1 MFKNFNLKKMIKLTN
16 QQTSA
21 LANKF
26 YNEAKAKQELKNE
39 AKKKELQKEYKPL
52 YDKGIQLLKD
62 NSTLIRQID
71 IILNKDTSV
80 YLNLKQTF
88 DQWIDNYTINRLIKD
103 KLKEKTLNV
112 DTIKEDI
119 ILSTID
125 SNSVDEIINILTKK
139 YK

>member
-1 MFKNFNLKKMIKLTN
+1 MQKLTN
-16 QQTSA
+16 QQITA

-62 NSTLIRQID
+62 NSDLLHKVVINVGKEHTIGLQK
-71 IILNKDTSV
+71 NEK
-80 YLNLKQTF
+80 F
-88 DQWIDNYTINRLIKD
+88 DDWVDNYTIERLIKD
-103 KLKEKTLNV
+103 KLKEKTLNL
-112 DTIKEDI
+112 DTIKEDVV
-119 ILSTID
+119 LATID
-125 SNSVDEIINILTKK
+125 SNSVEDIMNILNKK

>member
-1 MFKNFNLKKMIKLTN
+1 MQKLTN
-16 QQTSA
+16 QQITA

-39 AKKKELQKEYKPL
+39 TKKKELQKEYKPL

-62 NSTLIRQID
+62 NSSLLYKIHIYVNKTDCVGLQIND
-71 IILNKDTSV
+71 K
-80 YLNLKQTF
+80 F
-88 DQWIDNYTINRLIKD
+88 DNWVDNWTINALIKN
-103 KLKEKTLNV
+103 KLKEKTLSV

-119 ILSTID
+119 VLATID
-125 SNSVDEIINILTKK
+125 SNSIEDIMNILNKK

>member
-1 MFKNFNLKKMIKLTN
+1 MQKLTN
-16 QQTSA
+16 QQITA

-39 AKKKELQKEYKPL
+39 AKKKEFQKEYKPL
-52 YDKGIQLLKD
+52 YDKGMDFLKNNSDLLYKVVINVGKGHTIGLQKNEKFDDWVD
-62 NSTLIRQID
+62 N
-71 IILNKDTSV
+71 
-80 YLNLKQTF
+80 
-88 DQWIDNYTINRLIKD
+88 WTIERLIKD

-119 ILSTID
+119 VLATID
-125 SNSVDEIINILTKK
+125 SNSVEDIMNILNKK

>member
-1 MFKNFNLKKMIKLTN
+1 MQKLTN
-16 QQTSA
+16 QQITA

-26 YNEAKAKQELKNE
+26 YNEAKEKQELKNE

-52 YDKGIQLLKD
+52 YDKGIQILKD

-71 IILNKDTSV
+71 IILNKDNSI

-88 DQWIDNYTINRLIKD
+88 DQWVNNYTINTLIKN

-119 ILSTID
+119 VLATID
-125 SNSVDEIINILTKK
+125 SNSVEDIMNILNKK

>member
-1 MFKNFNLKKMIKLTN
+1 MQKLTN
-16 QQTSA
+16 QQITA

-52 YDKGIQLLKD
+52 YDKGIKLLKD
-62 NSTLIRQID
+62 NSTLIGEVS
-71 IILNKDTSV
+71 IILDKFNSTS
-80 YLNLKQTF
+80 LNLNQTF
-88 DQWIDNYTINRLIKD
+88 DKWINNYTINRLIKN

-119 ILSTID
+119 VLATID
-125 SNSVDEIINILTKK
+125 SQSIEDILNILKTK

>member
-1 MFKNFNLKKMIKLTN
+1 MQKLTN
-16 QQTSA
+16 QQITA

-62 NSTLIRQID
+62 NSTLIIEIGIVLD
-71 IILNKDTSV
+71 KFNSV
-80 YLNLKQTF
+80 SLNLNQTF
-88 DQWIDNYTINRLIKD
+88 DKWVDGYTIKSKIKD

-119 ILSTID
+119 VLATID
-125 SNSVDEIINILTKK
+125 SNSVEDIMNILNKK

>member
-1 MFKNFNLKKMIKLTN
+1 MQKLTN
-16 QQTSA
+16 QQITA

-62 NSTLIRQID
+62 NSDLLYRVVINVGKEYTIGLQK
-71 IILNKDTSV
+71 NEK
-80 YLNLKQTF
+80 F
-88 DQWIDNYTINRLIKD
+88 DDWVDNYTIDRLIKD

-112 DTIKEDI
+112 NTIKEDI
-119 ILSTID
+119 VLATID
-125 SNSVDEIINILTKK
+125 SNSVEDIMNILNKK

>member
-1 MFKNFNLKKMIKLTN
+1 MQKLTN
-16 QQTSA
+16 QQITA

-62 NSTLIRQID
+62 NSILIKSINV
-71 IILNKDTSV
+71 IVSKNGNTTSLSV
-80 YLNLKQTF
+80 KETF
-88 DQWIDNYTINRLIKD
+88 DKWVDCYQIRIEIKN

-119 ILSTID
+119 VLATID
-125 SNSVDEIINILTKK
+125 SNSVEDIMNILNKK